1 MASESTLAIIKPD
14 AVAANNI
21 GNILTIIEGKKFSIK
36 KAEILRLSKQKAEG
50 FYAIHSDKPFFSN
63 LTDFMSSGPIFVM
76 VLDGEH
82 AIKRWRQTMGATNP
96 AEAGPGTV
104 RKLYGTSIE
113 RNATHGSDGPQTAA
127 FEISYFFPGYKMA
140 K

>member
-96 AEAGPGTV
+96 AEADLGTV

>member
-1 MASESTLAIIKPD
+1 MVSENTLAIIKPD

-36 KAEILRLSKQKAEG
+36 KAEMLRLSKQKAEG
-50 FYAIHSDKPFFSN
+50 FYAIHSDKSFFSN
-63 LTDFMSSGPIFVM
+63 LTDFMSSGPILVM
-76 VLDGEH
+76 VLEGEH
-82 AIKRWRQTMGATNP
+82 AIKRWRETMGATNP
-96 AEAGPGTV
+96 AEADLGTV

-113 RNATHGSDGPQTAA
+113 RNATHGSDGPETAT
-127 FEISYFFPGYKMA
+127 FEISYFFPGYAMA

>member
-1 MASESTLAIIKPD
+1 MASERTLAIIKPD
-14 AVAANNI
+14 AVVANNI
-21 GNILTIIEGKKFSIK
+21 GNILAIIEGKKFSIK
-36 KAEILRLSKQKAEG
+36 KAEMLRLSKQKAEG

-76 VLDGEH
+76 VLDGKH
-82 AIKRWRQTMGATNP
+82 AIQRWRETMGATNP

-104 RKLYGTSIE
+104 RNLYGTSIE

-127 FEISYFFPGYKMA
+127 FEISYFFPGYKMVE
-140 K
+140 

>member
-21 GNILTIIEGKKFSIK
+21 GNILTIIEGKKFFIK

-140 K
+140 E